1 MVPWLKSTFSA
12 QQSRRWKSGYI
23 FIRLAAVA
31 SPKCKVSQN
40 SEKFELIAVQGHQ
53 RSMILVP
60 VEQRICGFLLVIS
73 SNFGPILHRSWDTAT
88 YWLKIAYFSYPSHSA
103 PRSLCSVW
111 NFAVKLT
118 TRKLEW
124 WGYLWWKLTDP
135 TVWQTDWQTDERA
148 IAYCALLHIM
158 PSRAKKICYFLQLSD
173 PMGHK
178 QLDELDKQI
187 GV

>member
-1 MVPWLKSTFSA
+1 MAEKYFQCATIPSLKKRIYFHSFSRCCLPKM
-12 QQSRRWKSGYI
+12 QSIAKFREIWTYSSSRS
-23 FIRLAAVA
+23 
-31 SPKCKVSQN
+31 SKVDDFGTSR
-40 SEKFELIAVQGHQ
+40 K
-53 RSMILVP
+53 
-60 VEQRICGFLLVIS
+60 RICGFLLVIS

-135 TVWQTDWQTDERA
+135 TVWQTDGQTDERA
-148 IAYCALLHIM
+148 IAYCALLHM
-158 PSRAKKICYFLQLSD
+158 PSRAKKFATFFSCLIPYIHLYSSWATNS
-173 PMGHK
+173 
-178 QLDELDKQI
+178 
-187 GV
+187 